1 MNNFGE
7 RFGDRIRKKNR
18 KTAITDRVVE
28 SEKDNRLHEDEKIND
43 REEIGVVREPGERER
58 ERENE

>member
-1 MNNFGE
+1 M
-7 RFGDRIRKKNR
+7 
-18 KTAITDRVVE
+18 VE

-58 ERENE
+58 ERENEWERTAYISTYA